1 MGLTDSV
8 GVGPW
13 GIGTCM
19 GARGQTAGPHSCT
32 AGPEGS
38 LEITWLLAADPG
50 PLRASRAL

>member
-1 MGLTDSV
+1 MALTDGV

-13 GIGTCM
+13 GICTCM
-19 GARGQTAGPHSCT
+19 GARGQT

-50 PLRASRAL
+50 PLRASNAL

>member
-38 LEITWLLAADPG
+38 LEITWLLAP
-50 PLRASRAL
+50 